1 MKSHTSATK
10 RYARPCSGV
19 NSAKLEF
26 RVVSL
31 EERAMGW
38 EQIEGEP
45 SQARAVSNRDLAELL
60 RANVPAAGLIDRL
73 KIRFRPY
80 ICPFNLLLPHIRDRS
95 SCFDIGCG
103 SGMFLRIL
111 AEYKNP
117 SMLGGVEICERL
129 LKNAIHVLQS
139 CRAPVT
145 LHIYNGFDLPD
156 AIADYDYLFLV
167 DVMHHMA
174 RDRQFSFLER
184 LFARMRPG
192 QQLLL
197 KDIDADSP
205 LVYWNK
211 VHDLVLSRQLG
222 NERSAT
228 VVRDCLE
235 RIGFRVKLCFAKRVL
250 LYPHYAFHCTK
261 L

>member
-1 MKSHTSATK
+1 MLDTRLMSSEIT
-10 RYARPCSGV
+10 
-19 NSAKLEF
+19 
-26 RVVSL
+26 
-31 EERAMGW
+31 AMYW
-38 EQIEGEP
+38 EQIEAEP
-45 SQARAVSNRDLAELL
+45 SRGRAVSNRALADLL
-60 RANVPAAGLIDRL
+60 RTNVPAAGLIDRL

-80 ICPFNLLLPHIRDRS
+80 ICPFNLLLPYIRDGS
-95 SCFDIGCG
+95 GYFDIGCG

-129 LKNAIHVLQS
+129 LENATHVLQS

-145 LHIYNGFDLPD
+145 LHLYDGFDLPD
-156 AIADYDYLFLV
+156 AIADYDYLFLF

-174 RDRQFSFLER
+174 RERQFPFLER

-192 QQLLL
+192 QQLLV

-211 VHDLVLSRQLG
+211 LHDLVLSRQLG
-222 NERSAT
+222 NERSAI
-228 VVRDCLE
+228 VVRDSLE
-235 RIGFRVKLCFAKRVL
+235 GIGFRVQLCFAKRVL
-250 LYPHYAFHCTK
+250 LYPHYAFLCTK
-261 L
+261 P